1 MLVLPLADKPLYC
14 TVATKGVADERLFS
28 FFLSKFFVDVL
39 KSSQRIFSLEHL
51 IENFLYV
58 IIILSLSFKLVG
70 CKCSKYIKNKKLPG
84 LGLETRYPRSR
95 IRVSITTTPPIVEIA

>member
-51 IENFLYV
+51 KYIQKNFLYV
-58 IIILSLSFKLVG
+58 IIILSLSLEVG
-70 CKCSKYIKNKKLPG
+70 RK
-84 LGLETRYPRSR
+84 
-95 IRVSITTTPPIVEIA
+95 